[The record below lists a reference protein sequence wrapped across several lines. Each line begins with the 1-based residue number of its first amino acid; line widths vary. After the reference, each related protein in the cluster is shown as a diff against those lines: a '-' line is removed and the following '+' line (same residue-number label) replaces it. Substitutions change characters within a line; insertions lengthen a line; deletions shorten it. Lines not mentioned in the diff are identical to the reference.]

1 MDRKD
6 RLPRYIEKYL
16 VYSISSIY
24 VGVFLFFVLMKLLPD
39 FMPFN
44 SIIFIIFFASSIFFW
59 WKLRIIGKKSYKR

>member
-44 SIIFIIFFASSIFFW
+44 SIIFIIFFASSIFF
-59 WKLRIIGKKSYKR
+59 